1 MVNQVKDQL
10 YIQHIIE
17 AIERI
22 EDYVVGLDFSSFD
35 RNTMAHTAVIRELEV
50 VGEAA
55 KNLSSEFKNSRV
67 NVKWPEI
74 IGMRNKLI
82 HEYFDID
89 TELVWQTIIKDLPE
103 LKKELI

>member
-1 MVNQVKDQL
+1 MINQEKDQL
-10 YIQHIIE
+10 YILHIIE

-22 EDYVVGLDFSSFD
+22 ESYVVGLDFSSFD

-50 VGEAA
+50 IGEAT
-55 KNLSSEFKNSRV
+55 KNLSEEFKNSHA
-67 NVKWPEI
+67 NIKWPEI

-89 TELVWQTIIKDLPE
+89 TELVWQTIVKDLPE

>member
-1 MVNQVKDQL
+1 MVNQDKDRL
-10 YIQHIIE
+10 YIQHIIG

-22 EDYVVGLDFSSFD
+22 KNYIVGLDFPTFD

-50 VGEAA
+50 IGEAS
-55 KNLSSEFKNSRV
+55 KNLSDEFKNSHP
-67 NVKWPEI
+67 NIKWPEI

-103 LKKELI
+103 LKEKLR

>member
-1 MVNQVKDQL
+1 
-10 YIQHIIE
+10 
-17 AIERI
+17 
-22 EDYVVGLDFSSFD
+22 
-35 RNTMAHTAVIRELEV
+35 MAHTAVIRELEV
-50 VGEAA
+50 VGEAT
-55 KNLSSEFKNSRV
+55 KNISVEFKKSHLNI
-67 NVKWPEI
+67 KWPEI

>member
-1 MVNQVKDQL
+1 MVNQEKDQL
-10 YIQHIIE
+10 YILHIIE

-22 EDYVVGLDFSSFD
+22 ESYVIDLDFSSFD

-50 VGEAA
+50 VGEAT
-55 KNLSSEFKNSRV
+55 KNLSGAFKNSRP
-67 NVKWPEI
+67 NIKWPEI

-103 LKKELI
+103 LKKELV

>member
-1 MVNQVKDQL
+1 MVNQEKDQL
-10 YIQHIIE
+10 YIQHIVE

-22 EDYVVGLDFSSFD
+22 ESYVVGLDFSSFD
-35 RNTMAHTAVIRELEV
+35 RNLMAHTAVIRELEV
-50 VGEAA
+50 IGEAA
-55 KNLSSEFKNSRV
+55 KNLSAEFKTSHPNI
-67 NVKWPEI
+67 KWPEI